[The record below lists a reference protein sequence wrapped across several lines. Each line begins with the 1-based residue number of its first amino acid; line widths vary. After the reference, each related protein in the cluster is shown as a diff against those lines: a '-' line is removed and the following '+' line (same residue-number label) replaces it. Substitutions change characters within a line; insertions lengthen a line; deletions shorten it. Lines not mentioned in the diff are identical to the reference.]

1 MLKTPDWETIE
12 PLHFYFM
19 PLRKKLDDVIQCL
32 LDMNKAGPL
41 RCKYVIEQNTELQE
55 KIIGMVKQ
63 DRIAQWVG
71 ANEVRRDQLKYV
83 YNTVKRLADSPL
95 RSMLVDASQNEYIIK
110 HIIPMY
116 VAFHAVKNIKDI
128 DKAKHTDKQNKIEKR
143 LRKGLPAEEEPE
155 PEPEVVEVS
164 SKK

>member
-1 MLKTPDWETIE
+1 
-12 PLHFYFM
+12 
-19 PLRKKLDDVIQCL
+19 
-32 LDMNKAGPL
+32 
-41 RCKYVIEQNTELQE
+41 
-55 KIIGMVKQ
+55 MVKQ

-155 PEPEVVEVS
+155 PEVEVVEVA